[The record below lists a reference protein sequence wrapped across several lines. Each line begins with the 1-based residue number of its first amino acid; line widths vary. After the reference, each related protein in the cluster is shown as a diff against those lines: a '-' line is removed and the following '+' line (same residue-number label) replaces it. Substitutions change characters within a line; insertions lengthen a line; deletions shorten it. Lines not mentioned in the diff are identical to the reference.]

1 MERRELSVAKISQ
14 STTSNSNAKFL
25 RIMSWNVWGGS
36 DTDYLQER
44 MEAVVTAVKREQA
57 DVLALLD
64 VSESALSI
72 LTEGLV
78 KAYLLFQVFKDSGES
93 TGTVLLCNRSTVK
106 IHDGTQPYYYDFPS
120 GSNVIGAELNHLQTG
135 LYFNVLATR
144 LNDGPESDHL
154 REGQADIINQVV
166 RSFSNFFLIG
176 DINTYS
182 SKEAVESKL
191 NHLTDSYLDLQCPS
205 RVRYTYDGVK
215 NSLITSKLQL
225 RNTRLLFKSKTRQ
238 LSCLSLSLVGQK
250 PLSDIETEPSMY
262 YGLSGLYNIKSK
274 V

>member
-1 MERRELSVAKISQ
+1 
-14 STTSNSNAKFL
+14 
-25 RIMSWNVWGGS
+25 MSWNVWGGS

-44 MEAVVTAVKREQA
+44 MEAVVTAVKREEA

-78 KAYLLFQVFKDSGES
+78 KAYLMFQVFKDNGES
-93 TGTVLLCNRSTVK
+93 TGTVLLCNRTTVK
-106 IHDGTQPYYYDFPS
+106 IHDGTQPYYYDFPG

-238 LSCLSLSLVGQK
+238 LSCLSLSLVGQM
-250 PLSDIETEPSMY
+250 PLSDIQTEPSMY